1 MEKPELQK
9 LIRQIIKE
17 EIVKESVMSDVD
29 LLTDDC
35 IEKLAEYFRGSIQLD
50 ADSKYDLKKILQSFA
65 TELSKLF
72 QQRVGL
78 K

>member
-50 ADSKYDLKKILQSFA
+50 ADSKYDLKKYYNRLLQNY
-65 TELSKLF
+65 LSYSNKE
-72 QQRVGL
+72 
-78 K
+78 